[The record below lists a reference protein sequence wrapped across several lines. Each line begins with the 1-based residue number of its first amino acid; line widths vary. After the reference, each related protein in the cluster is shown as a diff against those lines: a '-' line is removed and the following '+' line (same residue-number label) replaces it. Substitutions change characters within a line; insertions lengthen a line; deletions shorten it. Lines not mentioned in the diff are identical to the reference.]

1 MQYSRVMG
9 LDYGDVRVGIAV
21 SDLSQTIASGLET
34 YKCKNQ
40 ETDIKYIAN
49 LAKSNDVSLFVIGL
63 PLNMDG
69 SAGARAEKTKEFGQK
84 LFEASQIPVVYEDE
98 RLTSVEAEELLI
110 SAGMRRE
117 KRKEVIDKV
126 AATLI
131 LESYL
136 NRKANGGVYGKM

>member
-1 MQYSRVMG
+1 MG
-9 LDYGDVRVGIAV
+9 LDYGDVRIGIAL
-21 SDLSQTIASGLET
+21 SDLSRTIANGLET
-34 YKCKNQ
+34 YKCKNSEQ
-40 ETDIKYIAN
+40 DIAYITN
-49 LAKSNDVSLFVIGL
+49 LAKQNDVALFVMGL

-69 SAGARAEKTKEFGQK
+69 SEGARAEKTRAFGAK
-84 LFEASQIPVVYEDE
+84 LEEISGIPVEFVDE

-110 SAGMRRE
+110 SAGVRRE

-136 NRKANGGVYGKM
+136 QNN

>member
-1 MQYSRVMG
+1 MQYSRIMG
-9 LDYGDVRVGIAV
+9 LDYGDVRVGVAL
-21 SDLSQTIASGLET
+21 SDLTQTIASGYET
-34 YKCKNQ
+34 YKCKS
-40 ETDIKYIAN
+40 EEADINHFVN
-49 LAKSNDVSLFVIGL
+49 LAKNNEVSLFVIGL

-69 SAGARAEKTKEFGQK
+69 TAGTRAEKTKQFGSK
-84 LFEASQIPVVYEDE
+84 LAEISKIPVYYQDE
-98 RLTSVEAEELLI
+98 RLTSVEAEEMLI

-136 NRKANGGVYGKM
+136 NNKANGGRNGKM

>member
-1 MQYSRVMG
+1 MRLELHLNRIMG
-9 LDYGDVRVGIAV
+9 LDYGDVRIGIAL
-21 SDLSQTIASGLET
+21 SDLSRTIANGLET
-34 YKCKNQ
+34 YNCKNSEQ
-40 ETDIKYIAN
+40 DIAYITN
-49 LAKSNDVSLFVIGL
+49 LAKQNDVDLFVMGL

-69 SAGARAEKTKEFGQK
+69 SEGARAEKTRAFGAK
-84 LFEASQIPVVYEDE
+84 LEEISGIPVEFVDE

-110 SAGMRRE
+110 SAGVRRE

-136 NRKANGGVYGKM
+136 QNN

>member
-1 MQYSRVMG
+1 MQLKRLMA
-9 LDYGDVRVGIAV
+9 LDYGDVRIGVAI
-21 SDLSQTIASGLET
+21 SDLSKTIASGLET
-34 YKCKNQ
+34 YKCKNLEQ
-40 ETDIKYIAN
+40 DLNHFAI
-49 LAKSNDVSLFVIGL
+49 LAKEQSVEKFIIGL

-69 SAGARAEKTKEFGQK
+69 TEGPRAEKTRAFGDQ
-84 LFEASQIPVVYEDE
+84 LQLLTGLPVEYVDE
-98 RLTSVEAEELLI
+98 RLTSVEAEEILI

-136 NRKANGGVYGKM
+136 KI

>member
-1 MQYSRVMG
+1 M
-9 LDYGDVRVGIAV
+9 
-21 SDLSQTIASGLET
+21 
-34 YKCKNQ
+34 
-40 ETDIKYIAN
+40 
-49 LAKSNDVSLFVIGL
+49 GL

-69 SAGARAEKTKEFGQK
+69 SEGARAEKTRAFGAK
-84 LFEASQIPVVYEDE
+84 LEEISGIPVEFVDE

-110 SAGMRRE
+110 SAGVRRE

-136 NRKANGGVYGKM
+136 QNN

>member
-1 MQYSRVMG
+1 MQYSRIMG
-9 LDYGDVRVGIAV
+9 LDYGDVRVGIAL

-34 YKCKNQ
+34 YKCKNI
-40 ETDIKYIAN
+40 ESDIKYIAD
-49 LAKSNDVSLFVIGL
+49 LAKANNVSLFVIGL

-69 SAGARAEKTKEFGQK
+69 SHGARAEKTKVFGATLEEF
-84 LFEASQIPVVYEDE
+84 SNIPVFYQDE

-136 NRKANGGVYGKM
+136 NSKANGGMYGKM

>member
-1 MQYSRVMG
+1 MRLELHLKRIMG
-9 LDYGDVRVGIAV
+9 LDYGDVRIGIAL
-21 SDLSQTIASGLET
+21 SDLSRTIANGLET
-34 YKCKNQ
+34 YKCKNSEQ
-40 ETDIKYIAN
+40 DIVYISN
-49 LAKSNDVSLFVIGL
+49 LAKQNDVDLFVMGL

-69 SAGARAEKTKEFGQK
+69 SEGARAEKTRQFGSK
-84 LFEASQIPVVYEDE
+84 LEEYSGIEVKYVDE

-110 SAGMRRE
+110 SAGVRRE

-136 NRKANGGVYGKM
+136 QNN